1 MRLKGLVTSSQD
13 ATSHIMCAELK
24 PNPTYILVQRGGSCI
39 MNRDS
44 GVLLYFSDVGNA
56 NCCQISQAQLLFS
69 EGEKATSGKKILK
82 GSGKKTSM
90 GEGS

>member
-1 MRLKGLVTSSQD
+1 
-13 ATSHIMCAELK
+13 
-24 PNPTYILVQRGGSCI
+24 

-56 NCCQISQAQLLFS
+56 NCCQISQAQLLNRLFS

-82 GSGKKTSM
+82 GLGKKTLM